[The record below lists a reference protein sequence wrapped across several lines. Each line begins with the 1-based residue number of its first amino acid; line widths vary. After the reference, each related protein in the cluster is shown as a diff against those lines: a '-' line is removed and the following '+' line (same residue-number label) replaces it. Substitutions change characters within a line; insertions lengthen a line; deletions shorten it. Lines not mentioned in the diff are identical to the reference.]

1 LDNHFSKYLIMN
13 LEHIAQIAGVSRS
26 TVSRVINNDPYVS
39 QQTRSRVMTIIEAEG
54 YIPHPAAR
62 SLATR
67 RTQAIGLLIP
77 QTFSA
82 IFSESLYLPTLLQG
96 ISRAANQANYALML
110 WIDHGAETT
119 SALPDMVAKNRMADG
134 YIIASPTTDGELIR
148 GLIERNVLFVSADR
162 LDYIDPHTNFVTV
175 ENVQSSRAAIEHLIE
190 LGRRRIACITPRNP
204 VIDMLDRIDGYRMA
218 LEAAGIAY
226 DPDLVLETGVDYE
239 AGYAAGKA
247 LYQRGV
253 DAIFALVD
261 TIALGAISGIR
272 DAGGSVPHDVAVIG
286 FDDLPVPH
294 HGNVLLSTI
303 RQPVEEKGYQLAQ
316 VLIDL
321 IEEKRQAPVQKYLP
335 ASLIVRETCGGSF
348 TEQRIRAVLPD

>member
-1 LDNHFSKYLIMN
+1 MN

-67 RTQAIGLLIP
+67 RTQTIGLLIP

-134 YIIASPTTDGELIR
+134 YIIASPTVDGKLIR
-148 GLIERNVLFVSADR
+148 GLVDRNVLFVSADR
-162 LDYIDPHTNFVTV
+162 LDYVDPHANFVTV
-175 ENVQSSRAAIEHLIE
+175 ENIHSSRAAIEHLIR
-190 LGRRRIACITPRNP
+190 LGRRRIACIAAKSP
-204 VIDMLDRIDGYRMA
+204 VIDMMDRINGYRMA
-218 LEAAGIAY
+218 LESASLPY
-226 DPDLVLETGVDYE
+226 NPDLVLETGVDYK
-239 AGYAAGKA
+239 AGYAAGKE
-247 LYQRGV
+247 LYQRGA

-261 TIALGAISGIR
+261 TIALGAINGIR
-272 DAGGSVPHDVAVIG
+272 DAGGRVPEDVAVIG
-286 FDDLPVPH
+286 FDDLPTPH
-294 HGNVLLSTI
+294 QGNIQLSTI
-303 RQPVEEKGYQLAQ
+303 HQPVEEKGYQLAQ

-321 IEEKRQAPVQKYLP
+321 IEEKRAAPVQKYLP
-335 ASLIVRETCGGSF
+335 ASLIIRETCGGSCS
-348 TEQRIRAVLPD
+348 